1 MFSFSFVQEEV
12 HEEKLVSLTFT
23 FVLDDLESSPERVI
37 IYSGVSQAILAFV
50 RPGEYKMQADALANA
65 VPVLGYG
72 PCEYLP
78 LSAIGKVMLG

>member
-37 IYSGVSQAILAFV
+37 IYSGVSQAILASV

-65 VPVLGYG
+65 EPALGYG

-78 LSAIGKVMLG
+78 PSAIGKVMLG